1 MKNPCKLVP
10 GTILNAN
17 FNTRPFT
24 TNENKPNVKNV
35 IGREKNSITG
45 LTIKFNN
52 PKIIVSVMN
61 RYIHFSLKQI
71 LYKVILR
78 LLQ

>member
-1 MKNPCKLVP
+1 MIALKNPDKLAP

-24 TNENKPNVKNV
+24 TNENSPNVKNV

-52 PKIIVSVMN
+52 PKIIVSVIKDAN
-61 RYIHFSLKQI
+61 EPIYTLFIRTETI
-71 LYKVILR
+71 
-78 LLQ
+78 

>member
-52 PKIIVSVMN
+52 PKIIVSVIKDAN
-61 RYIHFSLKQI
+61 EPIYTL
-71 LYKVILR
+71 
-78 LLQ
+78 